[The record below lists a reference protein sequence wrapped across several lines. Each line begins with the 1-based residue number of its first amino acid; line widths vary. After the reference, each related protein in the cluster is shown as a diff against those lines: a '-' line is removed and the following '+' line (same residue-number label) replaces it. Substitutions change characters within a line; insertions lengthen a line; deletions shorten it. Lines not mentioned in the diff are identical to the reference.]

1 MVLESVIEYVVQ
13 QQRHRLL
20 SRSSEMKREL
30 APDIQSLTSH
40 ALIISGIRRCGK
52 STLLMQMMEGMNPE
66 SLLYLNFESPQLY
79 DFTLSDFSRLDN
91 VIAKKGVSTLFFDE
105 MQLVNAW
112 ELYVRQKLDEGF
124 RVIITGSN
132 ASLLSKE
139 LGTKLTGRHITQEL
153 FPFSYNEFLTY
164 KELTPSDSS
173 LEMYMR
179 VGGFPFPFRLL
190 AIG

>member
-1 MVLESVIEYVVQ
+1 
-13 QQRHRLL
+13 
-20 SRSSEMKREL
+20 
-30 APDIQSLTSH
+30 
-40 ALIISGIRRCGK
+40 
-52 STLLMQMMEGMNPE
+52 
-66 SLLYLNFESPQLY
+66 
-79 DFTLSDFSRLDN
+79 

-179 VGGFPFPFRLL
+179 VGGFPFPFRPL